1 MRSDLLAAILR
12 VDMCFSFTFKMGAF
26 MSKISILRTLLLW
39 SFVVL
44 AFPGFCFAQD
54 AVQVEIYAPKLPDG
68 SILKISW
75 QDPLKKFIPVDL
87 PDLNLSDGKVTRKL
101 LTGNG
106 DRFFLKY
113 KDQTQGFYLEKG
125 LIKITIPDTSLTDM
139 VVMGSSAQRDVD
151 LWLAAWRKEPIYVA
165 ARDAQNYMMS
175 QTGNDKERAAN
186 TYDSVKRIFDL
197 KKAEFNLKLIAA
209 KPLSFVN
216 SMLLKEV
223 MLFIPH
229 EKLTEVYHQLNGD
242 ARSNSYGKFIKFYLN
257 NLSEGAM
264 AADFAQ
270 KDTSGNLVRLK
281 DFRGKYLL
289 VDFWASWCIPCRQD
303 NPNLVRA
310 YDRFKSHNFEILGVS
325 LDDKRKLWV
334 DAIRK
339 DRLTW
344 THVSDLKEWKNEVSV
359 KYAIQSVPSNV
370 LIGPD
375 GRIIARNLRGDA
387 LIQALEKLLK

>member
-1 MRSDLLAAILR
+1 
-12 VDMCFSFTFKMGAF
+12 